1 MRDEH
6 KLLPEAPPEAL
17 ESERFQLLRQ
27 IEEALERPMTILAF
41 VWLVLVVVEFTAGLS
56 PFLDALNLAIWAL
69 FAVHFLLEFVIAPRK
84 GRYLRHNWL
93 TAVSLVLPAFRLVRI
108 ARVVRAMRAARGV
121 RLVRV
126 VSSANRGMRTL
137 GRVMGRR
144 GLSYVLALTLL
155 VNLLGAAAILAFE
168 RDSSNGAI
176 AGYGSALWWTAMT
189 LTTMGADYFP
199 LTPEGRVLGL
209 LLANFGFAIFGY
221 VTASIA
227 SYFVARDA
235 EEGGGELAGAAQLAA
250 LREEVATL
258 NRRIEALLAR
268 RATPEDDATR
278 ADRAESPGAP
288 VT

>member
-1 MRDEH
+1 MPEEH
-6 KLLPEAPPEAL
+6 TPPPEAL
-17 ESERFQLLRQ
+17 DIERFQLLRQ
-27 IEEALERPMTILAF
+27 IEEALERPMTVLAF
-41 VWLVLVVVEFTAGLS
+41 VWLVLVVLEFTAGLS
-56 PFLDALNLAIWAL
+56 PFLDTINLAIWGL
-69 FAVHFLLEFVIAPRK
+69 FALHFVLEFVIAPRK
-84 GRYLRHNWL
+84 RAYLRHNWL
-93 TAVSLVLPAFRLVRI
+93 TAVSLLLPAFRVVRI
-108 ARVVRAMRAARGV
+108 ARVVRALRAARGV

-155 VNLLGAAAILAFE
+155 VNLLGAAGILAFE
-168 RDSSNGAI
+168 RESSDGAI

-209 LLANFGFAIFGY
+209 LLAIFGFAIFGY

-227 SYFVARDA
+227 SFFVARDA

-250 LREEVATL
+250 LREEVTAL
-258 NRRIEALLAR
+258 NRRIESLLAPHAVQDESTR
-268 RATPEDDATR
+268 SRSAGPPDA
-278 ADRAESPGAP
+278 S